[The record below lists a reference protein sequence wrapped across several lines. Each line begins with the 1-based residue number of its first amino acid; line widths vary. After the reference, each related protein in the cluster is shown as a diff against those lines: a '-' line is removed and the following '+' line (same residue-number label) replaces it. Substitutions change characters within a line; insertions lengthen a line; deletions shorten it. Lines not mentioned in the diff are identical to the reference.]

1 MIIRLLINSF
11 RTDLK
16 FISRDP
22 MLLMASL
29 APLFLILF
37 LKLAFPLISDLIC
50 KEFAFDLYNFY
61 SIVAITMVCVI
72 PMLFGMVYAFILLD
86 ENDAKIL
93 QVISVTPAGQL
104 TFLYMRMLLPVFL
117 SFIMV
122 LLTIILT
129 QPVPSEGWLRTLFIT
144 SLLALQAPFTF
155 LFIVSFA
162 GNKIEGLA
170 FSKLYGVFLITVP
183 LGLILHH
190 PWNYFVF
197 FSPLYWIS
205 WAWVT
210 SYQGESLLFG
220 AISMAI
226 TILSVLLF
234 LSYFLKKHREQ

>member
-1 MIIRLLINSF
+1 MIIKLLLNSF
-11 RTDLK
+11 RTDIK
-16 FISRDP
+16 FIVRDP
-22 MLLMASL
+22 MLLLASL

-37 LKLAFPLISDLIC
+37 LKFVFPLIADLIY
-50 KEFAFDLYNFY
+50 KKFVFDLYSYY
-61 SIVAITMVCVI
+61 SIAAITMVCVI

-86 ENDAKIL
+86 ENDAQIL
-93 QVISVTPAGQL
+93 QVISVTPAGRL
-104 TFLYMRMLLPVFL
+104 NFLYMRMLVPLFL
-117 SFIMV
+117 SFIMI

-155 LFIVSFA
+155 LFIGSFS
-162 GNKIEGLA
+162 GNKVEGLA
-170 FSKLYGVFLITVP
+170 FSKLYGVFLIAVP

-190 PWNYFVF
+190 PWHYFAF

-210 SYQGESLLFG
+210 SYPGESLLFG

-226 TILSVLLF
+226 TSGSIIIF
-234 LSYFLKKHREQ
+234 LRYFLKKHRM